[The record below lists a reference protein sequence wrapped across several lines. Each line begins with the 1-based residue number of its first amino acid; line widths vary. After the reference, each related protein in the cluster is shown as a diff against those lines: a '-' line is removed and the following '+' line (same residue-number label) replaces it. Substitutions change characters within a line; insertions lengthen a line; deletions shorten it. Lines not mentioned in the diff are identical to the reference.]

1 MTDNMLFYIKAND
14 KYIYLRDVLI
24 SHFLLSHSLITKLK
38 VQQKIKVNGQVTFT
52 NYKLQTGDMVE
63 INLDLEENNYI
74 DPQDIPLNVVYED
87 EDFLLINK
95 TAGLAVY
102 PVKGIPNGT
111 LANAVTY
118 YWMQQGKSNLFRPIN
133 RLDKDTSGL
142 ILIGQSQYAHQ
153 AIFRQLQTGEVKRQ
167 YQALVEGVLPEEKGC
182 INLPIARLA
191 TNYSSRTVDACGKEA
206 ITEYTVVKRYEGYT
220 LLALTL
226 GTGRTHQ
233 IRVHMSR
240 LGHPICGDSRYG
252 YPSAL
257 INRQALHAGRLAF
270 KLPRTGTA
278 VEFETNLPLDFVNL
292 LKNLNPLN

>member
-1 MTDNMLFYIKAND
+1 MSKNALFYIKAND

-38 VQQKIKVNGQVTFT
+38 LQQKIMVNGQVTFT
-52 NYKLQTGDMVE
+52 DYKLQTGDMVE
-63 INLDLEENNYI
+63 INLDLSESSLIE
-74 DPQDIPLNVVYED
+74 PQNIPLDVVYED
-87 EDFLLINK
+87 VDFLLINK
-95 TAGLAVY
+95 TAGLAVH

-118 YWMQQGKSNLFRPIN
+118 YWMQQDKSNLFRPIN

-153 AIFRQLQTGEVKRQ
+153 AIFRQMQMGVVKRQ
-167 YQALVEGVLPEEKGC
+167 YQALVEGVLAEEKGC
-182 INLPIARLA
+182 INLPIVRPDPHNIL
-191 TNYSSRTVDACGKEA
+191 RTVDASGKDA

-240 LGHPICGDSRYG
+240 LSHPVCGDSRYG

-278 VEFETNLPLDFVNL
+278 VEFEANLPLDFINL
-292 LKNLNPLN
+292 LKKLKPLN